1 MSSFRPVAKRS
12 LTDEVFAQLVGGIV
26 TGDLA
31 PGDPLPSER
40 RLAEALGVSRPA
52 VREALQRLSQSN
64 LVEVRQGDTT
74 TVRDYRRTAGP
85 EFLPQL
91 LLRDGS
97 LDASVAR
104 SVVEVRAML
113 GPQVARLAAE
123 RAPDELA
130 AGLLE
135 VVGAMAAES
144 DPVVLQ
150 RRALEFWD
158 RLVDGADNIALR
170 LMFNALRATYEP
182 AIDVLAAVL
191 RDEVSQID
199 GYRAIAAAVVDR
211 QPARAEA
218 TARALLRPG
227 TAAVLAAL
235 AALDD

>member
-12 LTDEVFAQLVGGIV
+12 LTDEVFAQLVAGIV
-26 TGDLA
+26 DGDLA

-52 VREALQRLSQSN
+52 VREALQRLAQSN

-91 LLRDGS
+91 LLRGGG
-97 LDASVAR
+97 LDPAVAR

-130 AGLLE
+130 TDLVE
-135 VVGAMAAES
+135 RVDAMVAES
-144 DPVVLQ
+144 DPVALQ

-158 RLVDGADNIALR
+158 LLVDGADNIALR
-170 LMFNALRATYEP
+170 LLFNALRATYEP

-235 AALDD
+235 DALDD